1 MNNNMLTLHSRKCEF
16 FETNETNI
24 ESKKKE
30 LEKMKLIKIKDN
42 KIKYKIK
49 TLNDEIFE
57 YEKNIKEKTNYFL
70 NAYDLIEKYHDMD
83 KNQVKTKI
91 NIINF
96 FNTNS
101 NKNTNTN
108 TLSNKKRL
116 LDEYVYITDN
126 FNSTSFNNNSSVII
140 CEKCNIEMILS
151 KKSDFMICIECGQ
164 LENNLIECGMN
175 KNLLNDSYG
184 KSSIY
189 QRKNH
194 FKEWLNQLQARETIE
209 IEQDVVDKIILE
221 LKNNNITNLANIE
234 ITLIKKILKKLHLS
248 KYYENA
254 FHIIYLIN
262 GLQPPI
268 LTIHIENKLIEYFK
282 MIEEPFKMYKKKER
296 KNILRYS
303 YILYKLCE
311 LLELDQF
318 LSCFSLLKNRTK
330 LMEQDQI
337 WKMIC
342 NHLNWEF
349 IPSI

>member
-1 MNNNMLTLHSRKCEF
+1 MLSLH
-16 FETNETNI
+16 NERCKLFKKKELNI
-24 ESKKKE
+24 EGKKKE
-30 LEKMKLIKIKDN
+30 LEDLKKIKIKNN
-42 KIKYKIK
+42 KIKSKINE
-49 TLNDEIFE
+49 LNDNIFE
-57 YEKNIKEKTNYFL
+57 YEKNMKEQTNYFL
-70 NAYDLIEKYHDMD
+70 NSYDLIEKYHDMD

-96 FNTNS
+96 FN
-101 NKNTNTN
+101 NKKIEKDNK
-108 TLSNKKRL
+108 LSNKKKL
-116 LDEYVYITDN
+116 LDEYIYVTDN
-126 FNSTSFNNNSSVII
+126 FNSTSYSNNINNIVF
-140 CEKCNIEMILS
+140 CNECNIEMVLS
-151 KKSDFMICIECGQ
+151 KKSDFMLCVQCGK
-164 LENNLIECGMN
+164 LENNLIECDIN
-175 KNLLNDSYG
+175 KNLLNDCYG

-209 IEQDVVDKIILE
+209 IPQDVIDKIILE
-221 LKNNNITNLANIE
+221 LKNNNIKNLATIE
-234 ITLIKKILKKLHLS
+234 ITLIKKILKKLNLS

-262 GLQPPI
+262 GVQPPI
-268 LTIHIENKLIEYFK
+268 LTIHIEKKLIEYFK
-282 MIEEPFKMYKKKER
+282 MIEEPFQLYKKKER

-311 LLELDQF
+311 LLELDEF
-318 LSCFSLLKNRTK
+318 LSCFSLLKNRNK

>member
-1 MNNNMLTLHSRKCEF
+1 MLSLHNEKCKIFNKKEF
-16 FETNETNI
+16 NI
-24 ESKKKE
+24 QDKIKE
-30 LEKMKLIKIKDN
+30 LEDLKKN
-42 KIKYKIK
+42 KIKTKIIKLKIK
-49 TLNDEIFE
+49 SLNDEIYK
-57 YEKNIKEKTNYFL
+57 YEKQIKDKSNYFL
-70 NAYDLIEKYHDMD
+70 NTYDLIEKYHDMD
-83 KNQVKTKI
+83 NNHVKKKI

-96 FNTNS
+96 FNKKDDSVNKLCNKKKLLNEYIYMTNNYDSSFLSNS
-101 NKNTNTN
+101 NN
-108 TLSNKKRL
+108 
-116 LDEYVYITDN
+116 
-126 FNSTSFNNNSSVII
+126 II
-140 CEKCNIEMILS
+140 CNNCNIEMVLS
-151 KKSDFMICIECGQ
+151 KKSDFMICIQCGQ
-164 LENNLIECGMN
+164 LENNLIECDIN
-175 KNLLNDSYG
+175 KHLLNDCYG

-209 IEQDVVDKIILE
+209 VPQDVIDKIIIE
-221 LKNNNITNLANIE
+221 LKNNNIKNLATIE
-234 ITLIKKILKKLHLS
+234 ISLIKRILKKLNLS

-268 LTIHIENKLIEYFK
+268 LTIHIEKKLIEYFK
-282 MIEEPFKMYKKKER
+282 MIEEPFQLYKKKER

-318 LSCFSLLKNRTK
+318 LSYFSLLKNRTK

-337 WKMIC
+337 WKLIC

>member
-1 MNNNMLTLHSRKCEF
+1 MVC
-16 FETNETNI
+16 
-24 ESKKKE
+24 
-30 LEKMKLIKIKDN
+30 
-42 KIKYKIK
+42 
-49 TLNDEIFE
+49 
-57 YEKNIKEKTNYFL
+57 
-70 NAYDLIEKYHDMD
+70 
-83 KNQVKTKI
+83 V
-91 NIINF
+91 
-96 FNTNS
+96 
-101 NKNTNTN
+101 
-108 TLSNKKRL
+108 
-116 LDEYVYITDN
+116 
-126 FNSTSFNNNSSVII
+126 
-140 CEKCNIEMILS
+140 
-151 KKSDFMICIECGQ
+151 ECGQ
-164 LENNLIECGMN
+164 MENNIVECDIN
-175 KNLLNDSYG
+175 KNVLNDCYG

-209 IEQDVVDKIILE
+209 IPQDVIDKIILE

-268 LTIHIENKLIEYFK
+268 LTIHIEKKLTEYFK
-282 MIEEPFKMYKKKER
+282 MIEEPFQIYKKKER

-311 LLELDQF
+311 LLELDEF
-318 LSCFSLLKNRTK
+318 LSCFSLLKNRNK
-330 LMEQDQI
+330 LLEQDQI

>member
-1 MNNNMLTLHSRKCEF
+1 MNNMLSLHSQKCDS
-16 FETNETNI
+16 FEKNEIDI
-24 ESKKKE
+24 EKKRKE
-30 LEKMKLIKIKDN
+30 LQNLIEVKIKTN
-42 KIKYKIK
+42 KIKSKIK
-49 TLNDEIFE
+49 ELRDEIFN
-57 YEKNIKEKTNYFL
+57 YEKNIKDKTNYFL

-83 KNQVKTKI
+83 KNQVKKKI
-91 NIINF
+91 NIIHF
-96 FNTNS
+96 FN
-101 NKNTNTN
+101 NKQIEKDNK
-108 TLSNKKRL
+108 LSNKKKL
-116 LDEYVYITDN
+116 LDEYIYITDN
-126 FNSTSFNNNSSVII
+126 YNSTSFSNTNVII
-140 CEKCNIEMILS
+140 CENCDLEMVLS
-151 KKSDFMICIECGQ
+151 KKSDFMVCVQCGQ
-164 LENNLIECGMN
+164 LENNLIECDIN
-175 KNLLNDSYG
+175 KNLLNDCYG

-209 IEQDVVDKIILE
+209 IPQDVIDKIILE
-221 LKNNNITNLANIE
+221 LKNNNITNLATIE
-234 ITLIKKILKKLHLS
+234 ITLIKKILKKLNLS

-268 LTIHIENKLIEYFK
+268 LTIHIEKKLIEYFK
-282 MIEEPFKMYKKKER
+282 MIEEPFQLYKKKER

-311 LLELDQF
+311 LLELDEF
-318 LSCFSLLKNRTK
+318 LSCFSLLKNRNK

>member
-1 MNNNMLTLHSRKCEF
+1 MNNMLSLHSQKCDSF
-16 FETNETNI
+16 QKNEIDI
-24 ESKKKE
+24 EQKKKE
-30 LEKMKLIKIKDN
+30 LQKLIDVKIKTN
-42 KIKYKIK
+42 KIKSKIK
-49 TLNDEIFE
+49 ELRDEIFN
-57 YEKNIKEKTNYFL
+57 YEKNVKDKTNYFL

-83 KNQVKTKI
+83 KNQVKKKI

-96 FNTNS
+96 FN
-101 NKNTNTN
+101 NKQIEKDNK
-108 TLSNKKRL
+108 LSNKKKL
-116 LDEYVYITDN
+116 LDEYIYITDN
-126 FNSTSFNNNSSVII
+126 YNSTSFSNTNVII
-140 CEKCNIEMILS
+140 CENCDLEMVLS
-151 KKSDFMICIECGQ
+151 KKSDFMVCIQCGQ
-164 LENNLIECGMN
+164 LENNLIECDIN
-175 KNLLNDSYG
+175 KNLLNDCYG

-209 IEQDVVDKIILE
+209 IPQDVIDKIILE
-221 LKNNNITNLANIE
+221 LKNNNITNLATIE
-234 ITLIKKILKKLHLS
+234 ITLIKKILKKLNLS

-268 LTIHIENKLIEYFK
+268 LTIHIEKKLIEYFK
-282 MIEEPFKMYKKKER
+282 MIEEPFRLYKKKER

-311 LLELDQF
+311 LLELDEF
-318 LSCFSLLKNRTK
+318 LSCFSLLKNRNK

>member
-1 MNNNMLTLHSRKCEF
+1 MNNMLSLH
-16 FETNETNI
+16 NERCKNFDDNEMNI
-24 ESKKKE
+24 EKKRKE
-30 LEKMKLIKIKDN
+30 LQNLIN
-42 KIKYKIK
+42 EKIK
-49 TLNDEIFE
+49 TSKIKSKIKELRNEIFNHD
-57 YEKNIKEKTNYFL
+57 KKVKEKTNYFL

-83 KNQVKTKI
+83 ENQMKTKM

-96 FNTNS
+96 FNKK
-101 NKNTNTN
+101 KNTETENK
-108 TLSNKKRL
+108 LSNKKQL
-116 LDEYVYITDN
+116 LDEYIYITNNYDAK
-126 FNSTSFNNNSSVII
+126 SSLTNNNII
-140 CEKCNIEMILS
+140 CINCNINMVLS
-151 KKSDFMICIECGQ
+151 KKSDFMICIQCGQ
-164 LENNLIECGMN
+164 LENNLIECDIN
-175 KNLLNDSYG
+175 KNLLNDCYG

-209 IEQDVVDKIILE
+209 IPQDVIDKIIIE
-221 LKNNNITNLANIE
+221 LKNNNITNLATIE
-234 ITLIKKILKKLHLS
+234 ITLIKKILKKIHLS

-268 LTIHIENKLIEYFK
+268 LTIHIEKKLIEYFK
-282 MIEEPFKMYKKKER
+282 MIEEPFQMYKKKER

-318 LSCFSLLKNRTK
+318 LSYFSLLKNRNK

-342 NHLNWEF
+342 NHLNWQF